1 MRHLRESIHKAL
13 RIFLSAIFQILP
25 GAEGLCNTPEQS
37 ELTNG
42 TAYETGAE
50 LLEQMRS
57 FFNTFFPKAG
67 GGKQPLPALFFILS
81 LFLCL
86 IVRSY
91 PGNIP
96 QILFLQFFGG
106 NLFAKRLIW
115 SNNHLLLISIAEM
128 VFEHKQGRDGVDL
141 TV

>member
-42 TAYETGAE
+42 TAYGAGAE

-67 GGKQPLPALFFILS
+67 GGKQPLPALFLS
-81 LFLCL
+81 CP
-86 IVRSY
+86 Y
-91 PGNIP
+91 P
-96 QILFLQFFGG
+96 
-106 NLFAKRLIW
+106 
-115 SNNHLLLISIAEM
+115 SVS
-128 VFEHKQGRDGVDL
+128 
-141 TV
+141 

>member
-42 TAYETGAE
+42 TAYGAGAE

-67 GGKQPLPALFFILS
+67 GGKQPLPALFLS
-81 LFLCL
+81 CP
-86 IVRSY
+86 Y
-91 PGNIP
+91 PSVSWMRISDRFCRVCP
-96 QILFLQFFGG
+96 MLQF
-106 NLFAKRLIW
+106 NKR
-115 SNNHLLLISIAEM
+115 
-128 VFEHKQGRDGVDL
+128 KQRHDARIV
-141 TV
+141 

>member
-42 TAYETGAE
+42 TAYGTGAE

-67 GGKQPLPALFFILS
+67 GGKQPLPALFFPVLIPLS
-81 LFLCL
+81 HGCGYRTDFAEPVRCCNSIKESSTMMHVLCDGAVLFC
-86 IVRSY
+86 S
-91 PGNIP
+91 
-96 QILFLQFFGG
+96 
-106 NLFAKRLIW
+106 
-115 SNNHLLLISIAEM
+115 E
-128 VFEHKQGRDGVDL
+128 
-141 TV
+141 